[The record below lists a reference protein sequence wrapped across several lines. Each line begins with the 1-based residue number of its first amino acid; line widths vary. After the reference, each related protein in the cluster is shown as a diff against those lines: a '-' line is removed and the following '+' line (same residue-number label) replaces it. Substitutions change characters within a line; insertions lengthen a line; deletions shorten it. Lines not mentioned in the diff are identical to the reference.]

1 MTSQAPLGARHS
13 RHQGWRCAALFLV
26 LCLQQGINIKS
37 AEQHL
42 RVVGTVPPRVVLVG
56 KSTIIARRASITTR
70 MSRLALH

>member
-1 MTSQAPLGARHS
+1 
-13 RHQGWRCAALFLV
+13 